1 MFAYNPT
8 VNDNSGAILAQ
19 GQVGAAQTNAES
31 MNNLGQNIGSAL
43 SAIGGIYGKAA
54 GSAKQEKDKFT
65 GMFDFLQS
73 KNLISPS
80 AQVALEGFTKKK
92 DFAGANAYIAPYLA
106 ELDFGRSSMLA
117 GRSGFFDSQGQWQ
130 MALRP
135 EPVEPPNK
143 EGYVYRGGQ

>member
-1 MFAYNPT
+1 MFAYNPQT
-8 VNDNSGAILAQ
+8 QDNSGAILAQ
-19 GQVGAAQTNAES
+19 GQIGAAQTNAES

-73 KNLISPS
+73 KNLVSPS
-80 AQVALEGFTKKK
+80 AQVAIESFVQKK

-117 GRSGFFDSQGQWQ
+117 GRSGFFDAKGNWQ

-135 EPVEPPNK
+135 EPVNPPNK

>member
-19 GQVGAAQTNAES
+19 GQIGAAQTNAES

-73 KNLISPS
+73 KSLVSPS
-80 AQVALEGFTKKK
+80 AQVAIESFVQKK

-135 EPVEPPNK
+135 EPVQPRNK
-143 EGYVYRGGQ
+143 YGYKVGGNK

>member
-19 GQVGAAQTNAES
+19 GQVGSAQTQAE
-31 MNNLGQNIGSAL
+31 MYNRLGSDIGGAL

-54 GSAKQEKDKFT
+54 GSAKEEKDKFT

-73 KNLISPS
+73 KNLVSPS
-80 AQVALEGFTKKK
+80 AQIAIEGFTKKK

-106 ELDFGRSSMLA
+106 ELDFGRKSMLA
-117 GRSGFFDSQGQWQ
+117 GRSGFFDDGGNWQ
-130 MALRP
+130 MAMP
-135 EPVEPPNK
+135 ATAASKSVTF
-143 EGYVYRGGQ
+143 

>member
-19 GQVGAAQTNAES
+19 GQIGAAQTQAES

-65 GMFDFLQS
+65 GMFDFLKS
-73 KNLISPS
+73 KNLVSPS
-80 AQVALEGFTKKK
+80 AQVAIDNFVQKK

-135 EPVEPPNK
+135 EPVNPPNK